1 MNVMNMIPT
10 QLALEVI
17 RDGVGQWD
25 TRRIDL
31 ELGKRGARIEAGI
44 LADLR
49 RLADRQLIEEDNSEP
64 RGTGPRWRL
73 TDVGSA
79 WLESPPHTE
88 E

>member
-1 MNVMNMIPT
+1 MTVNVIQT
-10 QLALEVI
+10 QLALEVV
-17 RDGVGQWD
+17 RDSGGQWD

-31 ELGKRGARIEAGI
+31 ELGKRGARIDTGI
-44 LADLR
+44 MADLR

-73 TDVGSA
+73 TVVGAA
-79 WLESPPHTE
+79 WLESLPHAE

>member
-1 MNVMNMIPT
+1 MNFFT
-10 QLALEVI
+10 TRLALEVI
-17 RDGVGQWD
+17 RDGAGRWD

-31 ELGKRGARIEAGI
+31 ELGRRGARIEAGI

-49 RLADRQLIEEDNSEP
+49 KLADRQLIEEDNSEP

-73 TDVGSA
+73 TDIGAA
-79 WLESPPHTE
+79 WLELPLHAE

>member
-1 MNVMNMIPT
+1 MNNIPIR
-10 QLALEVI
+10 LALEVV
-17 RDGVGQWD
+17 RDGAGQWD

-49 RLADRQLIEEDNSEP
+49 KLADRQLIEEDNAEP

-73 TDVGSA
+73 TSVGVA
-79 WLESPPHTE
+79 WLESPFDTE
-88 E
+88 D